1 MTYFLDL
8 VFLKLAL
15 CVLKMTDR
23 KRLLQEELTF
33 SVTKKKQNRKRR
45 ATDQAGFSTSVI
57 ISFPLSYFNVL
68 LILFLKISS
77 SFYNHR
83 IK

>member
-23 KRLLQEELTF
+23 KRLLQEELDF
-33 SVTKKKQNRKRR
+33 SVTKKKHNQNRR
-45 ATDQAGFSTSVI
+45 ATDQAGFSISFI
-57 ISFPLSYFNVL
+57 ISFSSE
-68 LILFLKISS
+68 LF
-77 SFYNHR
+77 
-83 IK
+83 

>member
-33 SVTKKKQNRKRR
+33 SVTKKK
-45 ATDQAGFSTSVI
+45 
-57 ISFPLSYFNVL
+57 
-68 LILFLKISS
+68 
-77 SFYNHR
+77 
-83 IK
+83 